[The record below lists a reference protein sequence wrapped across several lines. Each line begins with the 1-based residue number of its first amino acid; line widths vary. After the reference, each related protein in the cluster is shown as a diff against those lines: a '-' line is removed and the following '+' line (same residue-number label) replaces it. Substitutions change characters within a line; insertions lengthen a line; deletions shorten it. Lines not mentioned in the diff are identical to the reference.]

1 MTHITQAQLDEWKR
15 DAEKAT
21 PGPWEVDDLQNE
33 GDYGNGE
40 DVHSGFTSYVV
51 CAGNK
56 SVVDTLNSDLAMVE
70 VDGDCDE
77 NGPRSWAWDETGRR
91 NATHIA
97 NASPANFLALIA
109 ALEEAREALKPGW
122 AIFDNGQILVTTVS
136 PTRRGAII
144 NWLVTERAMMVFNED
159 TDEKIE
165 EAWQSMKLKAECC
178 EVSIRRAAKAGGV
191 I

>member
-109 ALEEAREALKPGW
+109 ALEEAREALKPFAEFAPKVEQFVDGT
-122 AIFDNGQILVTTVS
+122 ATFGGS
-136 PTRRGAII
+136 PIMPT
-144 NWLVTERAMMVFNED
+144 
-159 TDEKIE
+159 
-165 EAWQSMKLKAECC
+165 KAF
-178 EVSIRRAAKAGGV
+178 SLADFRRAAKAGGV
-191 I
+191 T